1 MPFYLYCIYS
11 CKYLCLTNVAFI
23 YYWRLSDI
31 NRNVFNNQIYLTCIY
46 LTLCGTFIFSAW
58 YFSEKYNLCLSA
70 LHAGWTS
77 TAGIKGLC
85 EIQVFTYST
94 LQEQCQY
101 WQMCLRNNRMHGTFC
116 DAHLCISSKLLR
128 FARHCRGAIT
138 VLLDYFVY

>member
-101 WQMCLRNNRMHGTFC
+101 WQICVSGITECM
-116 DAHLCISSKLLR
+116 AHFVMRICVLAQSCCGLLVT
-128 FARHCRGAIT
+128 AE
-138 VLLDYFVY
+138 VLLQYY